1 MAIYEK
7 LSILE
12 GGGIV
17 SAKQQARQVSNTVN
31 LFIGL
36 GAGID
41 CIKTI
46 KTAVK
51 ERIQPDDP
59 NAAVPEYEHIQ
70 FLGVDTDRHSLKN
83 LSDTEIFDISYPLLV
98 IPGIL
103 HGQPELRWFNFFVS
117 R

>member
-1 MAIYEK
+1 MAIYKK

-36 GAGID
+36 GGTGID

-70 FLGVDTDRHSLKN
+70 FLGVDTDRNSLKN

-98 IPGIL
+98 HYKI
-103 HGQPELRWFNFFVS
+103 NN
-117 R
+117 